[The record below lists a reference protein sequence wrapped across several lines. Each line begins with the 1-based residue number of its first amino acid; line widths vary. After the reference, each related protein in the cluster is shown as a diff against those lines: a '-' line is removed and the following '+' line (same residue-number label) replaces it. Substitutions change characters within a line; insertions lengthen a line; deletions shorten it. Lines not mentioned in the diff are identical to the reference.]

1 MAVPFA
7 LNLKQTHALTCSH
20 LCLCPQMTCTEV
32 SSCSGSALRLSPA
45 DCQQSLRDSAPRHP
59 GAALL
64 LSALLELL
72 QRDNWQENSS
82 SFFLFHSSSIFLL
95 VQRTHLITLRDRR
108 DMRITVC
115 MALGSL

>member
-1 MAVPFA
+1 MAVLFT

-20 LCLCPQMTCTEV
+20 LRLCPQMTCTEV
-32 SSCSGSALRLSPA
+32 SSCIGSALRLSPA

-72 QRDNWQENSS
+72 QRVNWQENSS
-82 SFFLFHSSSIFLL
+82 SFFFHSSSIFLL